1 MIDKDVN
8 NSIVQDEYTQKALQ
22 LYAILKI
29 VDVPHST
36 IEELSAD
43 YQQSLQLAQKK
54 GFEYSIYYTQR

>member
-1 MIDKDVN
+1 MNDKDVN
-8 NSIVQDEYTQKALQ
+8 NSIMQDEYTQKALQ
-22 LYAILKI
+22 LYTILKI

>member
-1 MIDKDVN
+1 MNDKDVN

-54 GFEYSIYYTQR
+54 RL